1 MGLGLGETPSYL
13 RGATCH
19 VGTGP
24 KRPQDTAGH
33 SGHTSGRATLLTPMR
48 SKSSKSPRLGASE
61 GLDAAGTRLNQDLHL
76 TWPSAQ
82 TKELTILWPGS
93 VDGLPEMSDHFAA
106 SLPR

>member
-1 MGLGLGETPSYL
+1 MGLSLGETLSYL

-24 KRPQDTAGH
+24 KRPQDTTGH

-61 GLDAAGTRLNQDLHL
+61 GLDDVGT
-76 TWPSAQ
+76 A
-82 TKELTILWPGS
+82 KPGS
-93 VDGLPEMSDHFAA
+93 TSDLAFCGNKGTDDLMAWLSGWFA
-106 SLPR
+106 RNE